1 MDEIDFGWFQP
12 QATTGTRLSWDRA
25 TGILYLFHA
34 NSEQGSF
41 DEPLAVVNAAT
52 ARRIGD
58 RWLRMSDP
66 IAFVREE
73 VAR

>member
-12 QATTGTRLSWDRA
+12 PYSYGNRLTWDRS

-34 NSEQGSF
+34 KDGGTV
-41 DEPLAVVNAAT
+41 EPLAVVNAAT

-58 RWLRMSDP
+58 RWLQKACP
-66 IAFVREE
+66 VEYVRGEIGQ
-73 VAR
+73 